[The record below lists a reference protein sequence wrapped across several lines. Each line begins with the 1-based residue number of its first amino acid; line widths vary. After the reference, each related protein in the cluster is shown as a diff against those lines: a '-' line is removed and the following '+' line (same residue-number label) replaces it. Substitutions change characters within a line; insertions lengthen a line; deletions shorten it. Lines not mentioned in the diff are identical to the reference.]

1 MDKYPLE
8 KGLDYAYKV
17 FVFGQIHNAT
27 PNIKRR
33 WITYDNI
40 LDELYKMGEISL
52 INEIKYRITDNE
64 NDIKT
69 FKTITDKLKNKN
81 DKLNLLLN
89 SL

>member
-1 MDKYPLE
+1 
-8 KGLDYAYKV
+8 
-17 FVFGQIHNAT
+17 
-27 PNIKRR
+27 
-33 WITYDNI
+33 
-40 LDELYKMGEISL
+40 MGEISL